1 MQNSNKKIKY
11 VIYRRKSSD
20 SEDRQILSLDS
31 QKRELREYAKKEG
44 LKIVGDFEESQSA
57 YKQGREEFAKVIKM
71 IQDGKADGALVYHI
85 SRLARNMT
93 DGGIII
99 DMLKDEVLQE
109 VRTPSEIYAKNS
121 GQEFFLALQ
130 FAMSKKSSDD
140 TSEFVRRDLQAKI
153 LKGEYPGFAP
163 LGYLNMDKDG
173 KISGKQYKFEKQEA
187 LAKLNRPLKR
197 IEIDPLMGPLV
208 KELFEYCA
216 TGQYS
221 LARLREITNGWDL
234 VGERSRKMLSKI
246 TIYRLLSNPFYYGAI
261 LWKGTAIE
269 PEELPDGRHEPLISR
284 ELYNKVQEELHGKR
298 RPVKKKK
305 YYTYTNFIKCGVCG
319 GNISGMTAKSI
330 TYYRCTK
337 CTGLQYI
344 PETELE
350 EQIVKTIEKMTID
363 EDFLKLALEEINK
376 ANEREIGNRDLILK
390 KQELALKRC
399 QTKLDNLVRLKI
411 SPENADGSL
420 LRDDEFMAQ
429 KKEILLEKEKI
440 QEKMED
446 ANQNNQNWFDLA
458 TEYVNFTYKLSEKFK
473 TASIEERREIF
484 QFVYYNPILS
494 DKKLIN
500 SDALPH
506 NFIIS
511 AKAQNLATLTREK
524 LLGKQK
530 EGDLTPSCLLGR
542 NGRDSNPRPPA

>member
-1 MQNSNKKIKY
+1 MKDNNKKIKY

-31 QKRELREYAKKEG
+31 QKRELAEFAKKEG

-57 YKQGREEFAKVIKM
+57 YKQGREEFTKVIKM
-71 IQDGKADGALVYHI
+71 IQDGKADGVLVYHI

-99 DMLKDEVLQE
+99 DMLKDEILQE

-187 LAKLNRPLKR
+187 LTKLNRDLKR
-197 IEIDPLMGPLV
+197 IEVDPLMGPLI

-221 LARLREITNGWDL
+221 LAKLREITNGWGL
-234 VGERSRKMLSKI
+234 VGERSKKMLSKI
-246 TIYRLLSNPFYYGAI
+246 TIYRLFSNPFYYGAI
-261 LWKGTAIE
+261 LWKGTVIE
-269 PEELPDGRHEPLISR
+269 PEELPDARHDPIISR

-319 GNISGMTAKSI
+319 GNISGMTAKGI

-350 EQIVKTIEKMTID
+350 EQVVKTIEKMTID
-363 EDFLKLALEEINK
+363 KDFLKLALEEINK
-376 ANEREIGNRDLILK
+376 ANEKEIGNRDLILK
-390 KQELALKRC
+390 KQESGLKRC

-411 SPENADGSL
+411 SPENMDGSL
-420 LRDDEFMAQ
+420 LGDKEFITQ
-429 KKEILLEKEKI
+429 KKEILTEKGKIKEKMGDVDGI
-440 QEKMED
+440 C
-446 ANQNNQNWFDLA
+446 QNWFDLA

-484 QFVYYNPILS
+484 QFVYYNPVLS

-500 SDALPH
+500 SNTLPH

-511 AKAQNLATLTREK
+511 AKAENSATLTREK

-530 EGDLTPSCLLGR
+530 EGDLVPSCLLGR
-542 NGRDSNPRPPA
+542 E

>member
-1 MQNSNKKIKY
+1 
-11 VIYRRKSSD
+11 
-20 SEDRQILSLDS
+20 
-31 QKRELREYAKKEG
+31 
-44 LKIVGDFEESQSA
+44 VGDFQESKSA

-71 IQDGKADGALVYHI
+71 IQSGKADGVLVYHI

-99 DMLKDEVLQE
+99 DMLKDEILQE

-153 LKGEYPGFAP
+153 LKGEYPGFVP

-187 LAKLNRPLKR
+187 LEKLNRTLRR
-197 IEIDPLMGPLV
+197 IEVDPMMGPLV
-208 KELFEYCA
+208 QELFEYCA

-221 LARLREITNGWDL
+221 LARLREITNGWGL
-234 VGERSRKMLSKI
+234 VGERSKKMLSKI

-261 LWKGTAIE
+261 LWKGTLIE
-269 PEELPDGRHEPLISR
+269 PEELPDGKHEPIISR
-284 ELYNKVQEELHGKR
+284 ELYHKVQEELHGKR
-298 RPVKKKK
+298 RPVMKKR
-305 YYTYTNFIKCGVCG
+305 YYTYTNFIKCGTCG
-319 GNISGMTAKSI
+319 GNISGMMAKGI

-337 CTGLQYI
+337 CTGLSYI
-344 PETELE
+344 PESELE
-350 EQIVKTIEKMTID
+350 EQIIKTIKEMTID

-376 ANEREIGNRDLILK
+376 ANEKEIGNRDLILK
-390 KQELALKRC
+390 KQEVALKRC
-399 QTKLDNLVRLKI
+399 QAQLDNLVRLKI
-411 SPENADGSL
+411 SPDNSDGSL
-420 LRDDEFMAQ
+420 LGDEEFVGQ

-440 QEKMED
+440 QEKMGD
-446 ANQNNQNWFDLA
+446 VDDNCQSWFNLA
-458 TEYVNFTYKLSEKFK
+458 TDYVNFTYKLSEKFK
-473 TASIEERREIF
+473 TASPEERREVF
-484 QFVYYNPILS
+484 QFIYYNPLLS
-494 DKKLIN
+494 NKRLMN
-500 SDALPH
+500 SDSAPH

-511 AKAQNLATLTREK
+511 FNTEKMATTTTEN

-530 EGDLTPSCLLGR
+530 EGDLVPSCLLVR